1 MQEFLESYDTSKVN
15 IVVDHREDEL
25 FDQHFKNYGAVVNRR
40 ALDVGDFLCSA
51 RLVVERKTRN
61 DFEQS
66 VIDGR
71 LFSQLPNLVSNY
83 DRVVVIVEGVSSEER
98 LNRSSLLGTYATVIA
113 DFGASLIFTR
123 DKEAT
128 AELVFNFAKHEQI
141 AKKQPLRIYARKK
154 TFTPSQTSRA
164 VIEAL
169 PMVGPK
175 VAKAILN
182 HFSSVENVAR
192 ASEREIA
199 EVSGVG
205 KKRAK
210 LIKSILT
217 YSYNEEEDK
226 SMY

>member
-1 MQEFLESYDTSKVN
+1 
-15 IVVDHREDEL
+15 
-25 FDQHFKNYGAVVNRR
+25 
-40 ALDVGDFLCSA
+40 
-51 RLVVERKTRN
+51 
-61 DFEQS
+61 
-66 VIDGR
+66 
-71 LFSQLPNLVSNY
+71 
-83 DRVVVIVEGVSSEER
+83 IVEGVSSEER

-182 HFSSVENVAR
+182 HFSSVENLAR
-192 ASEREIA
+192 ATEREIA
-199 EVSGVG
+199 EVPGVG